1 MSRPFH
7 GSGQGCSLG
16 EGYTLFKGPLTP
28 GGTKQNKGL
37 MNNQP
42 PMVSVW
48 APVGLALG
56 PGLWVLMSNHTCHQ
70 RGHPSPLLI
79 PATIH
84 FRAGKSFTIL
94 SHSTRS
100 SDPVSTNTASACR
113 MGPGGRHRKWPFLP
127 LGKFKL
133 SHFPPTVQQESS
145 RNQPVLSTLEI
156 ADWYSLSSGD
166 HFLN

>member
-1 MSRPFH
+1 MRNQAKQGTDEQPASHGVCVGPSGP
-7 GSGQGCSLG
+7 GSGPRAMGVDEQPHMSPARASL
-16 EGYTLFKGPLTP
+16 
-28 GGTKQNKGL
+28 
-37 MNNQP
+37 
-42 PMVSVW
+42 
-48 APVGLALG
+48 
-56 PGLWVLMSNHTCHQ
+56 
-70 RGHPSPLLI
+70 PLLI